1 MKGMVD
7 MAMTSDRL
15 PAVVPADNVPG
26 PRQGHWTFN
35 DYAALP
41 DDGKRYEIVD
51 GVLYMSPSPS
61 GSHQRIVGRF
71 HYYLLTYVEFIGSG
85 LVFQAPFDVQLA
97 PERVFQPD
105 VFVLLNS
112 SLDKYTEG
120 CIIGAPDLVIEV
132 ASPGTAIFDRHEK
145 LEAYA
150 RSGVP
155 EYWIAEPGT
164 KTIEVLALHAG
175 RYRSLGIFRGQASLP
190 SRVAPEIA
198 EVPVEQFFAS
208 IE

>member
-1 MKGMVD
+1 MKGMVH

-15 PAVVPADNVPG
+15 PAVTPADNVPG
-26 PRQGHWTFN
+26 SRQGHWTYKS
-35 DYAALP
+35 YAALP

-61 GSHQRIVGRF
+61 APHQRIAGRF
-71 HYYLLTYVEFIGSG
+71 YYYLLTYVEFIGTG
-85 LVFQAPFDVQLA
+85 LVFQAPLDVQLT
-97 PERVFQPD
+97 PDRVFQPD

-112 SLDKYTEG
+112 SLDKYTET

-132 ASPGTAIFDRHEK
+132 ASPSTAIFDRHDK
-145 LEAYA
+145 LQAYA
-150 RSGVP
+150 KSGVP

-164 KTIEVLALHAG
+164 KTVEVLVLHAG
-175 RYRSLGIFRGQASLP
+175 AYRSLGIFRGQASLP

-198 EVPVEQFFAS
+198 EVPVEQFFS
-208 IE
+208 IK